1 MNKVILI
8 GRLARDPELR
18 TTPTNLSVATFTI
31 AISRPFNSQNGGS
44 PETDFINCVVWRRQ
58 AENLAR
64 YCHKGSQVAIEGRI
78 QTRNYQAQDGSR
90 RYVTEVMCDS
100 VTFLGS
106 KADNQGDYVGGD
118 FGGANNYQ
126 NSYPAN
132 NSYPAINNN
141 YQGANVAPVEPTSMP
156 TTDISEDPFKDF
168 GEEITLSDDDLPF

>member
-31 AISRPFNSQNGGS
+31 AISRPFSSQNGGA

-58 AENLAR
+58 AENLAK
-64 YCHKGSQVAIEGRI
+64 YCHKGSQIAVEGRI

-90 RYVTEVMCDS
+90 RYVTEIMCDNI
-100 VTFLGS
+100 TFLGS
-106 KADNQGDYVGGD
+106 KADNQADNGGD
-118 FGGANNYQ
+118 FGGSNYQ
-126 NSYPAN
+126 APYP
-132 NSYPAINNN
+132 SNNN
-141 YQGANVAPVEPTSMP
+141 YQPMNNNYPSGASTLVEPASMP
-156 TTDISEDPFKDF
+156 TTDISQDPFKDF